1 MIASKIEINR
11 VVGGH
16 SGVQK
21 TYRRLAS
28 ELYCKGI
35 DKDEEK
41 MVSRCEIF
49 QWNIYLAM
57 SPGGL
62 LQSLAFPGR
71 VWEDISIYFI
81 DGLPHSKGFTIDGV
95 TEAIVSDR
103 DEMFLGYFWR
113 ELFRLQ
119 GIVLKWSTTYHP
131 QTDGYTKVISSKVL
145 YGRDPPHLV
154 HFGSSNSLVFSME
167 EYLEERDRVLE
178 ELKRHLLR
186 AKHIMKKKGD
196 GHRKDIPFEV
206 GERVFF
212 KLRSYRQKTVTNRR
226 NEKLAPRY
234 VRPYEVLEKVE
245 AIAYWL
251 KLSPTTT
258 IHSVF
263 HVSKLRRVIDDY
275 TASSELLVSL
285 TEDLEVVLEPLELMG
300 VC

>member
-1 MIASKIEINR
+1 MEQIPGYVTR
-11 VVGGH
+11 RTTTVVGFSRTSVGGYIH
-16 SGVQK
+16 ILHRWAATFKRFHGDFCGGVQ
-21 TYRRLAS
+21 
-28 ELYCKGI
+28 I
-35 DKDEEK
+35 EK
-41 MVSRCEIF
+41 VCSFHPPLIPLHCGDRGF
-49 QWNIYLAM
+49 
-57 SPGGL
+57 SFHHRGG
-62 LQSLAFPGR
+62 Q
-71 VWEDISIYFI
+71 
-81 DGLPHSKGFTIDGV
+81 IDGV

-113 ELFRLQ
+113 ELFRLP
-119 GIVLKWSTTYHP
+119 GIP

-145 YGRDPPHLV
+145 YGRDPPYLV
-154 HFGSSNSLVFSME
+154 HFGSSNSLVFSVE

-245 AIAYWL
+245 AITYWL

-258 IHSVF
+258 IHPVF
-263 HVSKLRRVIDDY
+263 HVSKLRRVIEDY

-285 TEDLEVVLEPLELMG
+285 TEDLEVVLEPLKLMG